1 MGLADLYSLDE
12 IARAAGVTEAQAR
25 AAAGADGWLSASDA
39 VRLGRR
45 LVAER
50 RSATVLPE
58 PPLFSTSHP
67 RSFSVPRVPLALS
80 GSLHVALAAAV
91 LFALGLPATVATS
104 GTATSAPD
112 IHLVFLATP
121 GPGGGG
127 GGGGALQKSPPSKA
141 LLKGRHPIASP
152 LPPPP
157 PAPTMQELRAEP
169 IAPTSIAAPIVS
181 APNDDRDRA
190 GVLAQVPPRDDSHG
204 SGRGG
209 GAGTGAGV
217 GIGEGDGAGVGSGTG
232 GGFGGGA
239 YRPGS
244 GITPPRVIRE
254 VKADYTED
262 ARRRGVTGEVVM
274 EVVVRRDGSV
284 GPVQLLHGLE
294 PGLDERALNAVRQ
307 WKFTPAERQGVP
319 VDVVVEVGMEFRLR

>member
-1 MGLADLYSLDE
+1 MGLAGLYSLAE

-25 AAAGADGWLSASDA
+25 AAAGADDWLSASDA
-39 VRLGRR
+39 VRLGKT
-45 LVAER
+45 LVADR
-50 RSATVLPE
+50 RSAAVLVE
-58 PPLFSTSHP
+58 PPLFSASRP
-67 RSFSVPRVPLALS
+67 RSFNIPRVPLALS
-80 GSLHVALAAAV
+80 GSLHVALVAAA
-91 LFALGLPATVATS
+91 LFAFGLPATVATS
-104 GTATSAPD
+104 ASVTTPA
-112 IHLVFLATP
+112 IHLVFLTTP

-127 GGGGALQKSPPSKA
+127 GGGGALQQSPPSKA

-169 IAPTSIAAPIVS
+169 IAAASIVAPIAS
-181 APNDDRDRA
+181 APDDDRDRA

-209 GAGTGAGV
+209 GADSGAGV
-217 GIGEGDGAGVGSGTG
+217 GIGEGEGSGVGPGTG

-244 GITPPRVIRE
+244 GITPPRVVRE

-284 GPVQLLHGLE
+284 GSVQLLRGLE
-294 PGLDERALNAVRQ
+294 PGLDERALNAVRL

>member
-1 MGLADLYSLDE
+1 MRLAGLYSLDE
-12 IARAAGVTEAQAR
+12 IARAAGATTAQAR
-25 AAAGADGWLSASDA
+25 AVAGVDGWLSAADA
-39 VRLGRR
+39 VRVGRR

-58 PPLFSTSHP
+58 PALFSISRP
-67 RSFSVPRVPLALS
+67 RSFTVERVPLALS
-80 GSLHVALAAAV
+80 GSLHVAALAAV
-91 LFALGLPATVATS
+91 LFTLGLPATVATS
-104 GTATSAPD
+104 TVGATQVA
-112 IHLVFLATP
+112 HLVFLATP

-127 GGGGALQKSPPSKA
+127 GGGGTLQKSPPPKA
-141 LLKGRHPIASP
+141 LLQGRHPIASP

-157 PAPTMQELRAEP
+157 PAQVMQELQSEP
-169 IAPTSIAAPIVS
+169 IASPSIVAPIVS

-190 GVLAQVPPRDDSHG
+190 GLLTEATLHDESHG

-209 GAGTGAGV
+209 GAGTGAGA
-217 GIGEGDGAGVGSGTG
+217 GIGEGQGAGVGPGTG

-244 GITPPRVIRE
+244 GITPPRIVRE

-262 ARRRGVTGEVVM
+262 ARRRGVTGEVLM
-274 EVVVRRDGSV
+274 EVVVLRDGSV
-284 GPVQLLHGLE
+284 GPVRLLHGLE
-294 PGLDERALNAVRQ
+294 PGLDERAMRAVRE
-307 WKFTPAERQGVP
+307 WKFTPAERQGAP